1 MHQPRVIEKL
11 HVPFEKSFEGCIEKY
26 FANKRP
32 TLYACVPV
40 WYLAPGGVDPF
51 KEVPAPERFGYWLT
65 PPLKGG
71 VKILGMSG
79 GTVEV
84 QDMAAWGRQ
93 MVQRR
98 ATVVD
103 ARQPGNKLDLAWPV
117 DSDGRYDVSVALTK
131 ARDYAVVQLYIDG
144 KKTGEPI
151 DLYNPTVIPTGPIS
165 LGSHEL
171 TRGELKLTVEIVGA
185 NDKADK
191 SYMFGL
197 DRIITT
203 PAK

>member
-1 MHQPRVIEKL
+1 M
-11 HVPFEKSFEGCIEKY
+11 PFEKSFEGCIEKY

-84 QDMAAWGRQ
+84 QDMAAFGAGKWSNDEQ
-93 MVQRR
+93 LWWTH
-98 ATVVD
+98 AK
-103 ARQPGNKLDLAWPV
+103 PGNKLDLAWPV